1 MGRVLTPEQ
10 IRQMV
15 NNTVVVLLARPDLL
29 PEWQDNLLDLLQ
41 QAREAHLDEEAIF
54 VSAVLALLH
63 SPADTLPTGTV
74 YDYAWQS
81 IVTGL
86 RTGTVQPIPA
96 DDETMSLDRL
106 LGSMAEALVA
116 VMTQVPDQ
124 RPTVADEL
132 REIRTAATQAD
143 VRELITWLDDALA
156 VLDGAPVQSLGQG
169 HQGVY
174 AVYWNE
180 VAQKLQ
186 QVD

>member
-1 MGRVLTPEQ
+1 MARALTSEQ

-15 NNTVVVLLARPDLL
+15 NNTVVVLLARLDLL
-29 PEWQDNLLDLLQ
+29 PEWQENLLDLLQ

-63 SPADTLPTGTV
+63 SPGDTLPTGTV
-74 YDYAWQS
+74 YDNAWQS

-86 RTGTVQPIPA
+86 RTGNVQPALA
-96 DDETMSLDRL
+96 DDETMSLERL
-106 LGSMAEALVA
+106 LDSMAEALVA

-124 RPTVADEL
+124 KPTVAGEL
-132 REIRTAATQAD
+132 REIRAAAAQAD
-143 VRELITWLDDALA
+143 VSALTNWLDDALA
-156 VLDGAPVQSLGQG
+156 VLDGAPVQSLGQN

-174 AVYWNE
+174 AAYWNE
-180 VAQKLQ
+180 VIQKLQ